1 LIGGLVI
8 IWAVFLLPFGRRTTS
23 PRTTVEE
30 FERKM
35 DLLAETNGRASG
47 RWVLVPRKGERFMG
61 PRDRERARLRRRRRT
76 VFTVL
81 LEATVLT
88 LLIGLF
94 PPLRMML
101 LGTAVLGFVLLVY
114 IGLLV
119 KVRADQAHRAGVL
132 RAQRAREMAAYR
144 TVPARAVREALVPA
158 ANGRASANG
167 NGHVNG
173 NGNGNKNENGHVG
186 RAEELSIVDDDCHV
200 IVRRAAEI
208 EAGFQATAR

>member
-1 LIGGLVI
+1 
-8 IWAVFLLPFGRRTTS
+8 
-23 PRTTVEE
+23 
-30 FERKM
+30 M
-35 DLLAETNGRASG
+35 DLLAETNGRTAG

-119 KVRADQAHRAGVL
+119 KLRVDQAHRARVL
-132 RAQRAREMAAYR
+132 RAQRARAMAGYR
-144 TVPARAVREALVPA
+144 TVSARAVRRDFVA
-158 ANGRASANG
+158 AMNGNGTDANG
-167 NGHVNG
+167 NGHANG
-173 NGNGNKNENGHVG
+173 NGNGHP
-186 RAEELSIVDDDCHV
+186 EEREDLSIVDDDCHV

>member
-1 LIGGLVI
+1 
-8 IWAVFLLPFGRRTTS
+8 
-23 PRTTVEE
+23 VEE

-35 DLLAETNGRASG
+35 DLLAETNGRTAG

-119 KVRADQAHRAGVL
+119 KLRADQAHRARVL
-132 RAQRAREMAAYR
+132 RAHRARSMAEYR
-144 TVPARAVREALVPA
+144 TVPAGAVRRMVAPPT
-158 ANGRASANG
+158 NGHADANG
-167 NGHVNG
+167 NGHTNG
-173 NGNGNKNENGHVG
+173 DGHGHV
-186 RAEELSIVDDDCHV
+186 AEPEHLSIVDEDCHV